1 MTHWEAAG
9 RTGRMIYAVLGDPVA
24 HSLSPLIHNA
34 AFRAA
39 GRNAVYVARRV
50 DADECGEV
58 VRNLALAGG
67 GGNITLPHKELVVPF
82 LDRRTPAVSATG
94 ACNTF
99 WADDGEV
106 WGDNTDVEGFN
117 GSWRSALSDV
127 ERGLRDPVSVLVLGA
142 GGAARAVLF
151 GLLDSV
157 AQLRILLWNRTAG
170 KARRLVRH
178 FDDSRIRI
186 VSDWRTAAPDVVVNA
201 TSAGLYGSGK
211 PIDLDELARCPLALI
226 DLVYASEDTPLC
238 RSAKDLRIAVTD
250 GRDMLVRQ
258 ALASQARWFGERP
271 PIEVM
276 RRVLP

>member
-1 MTHWEAAG
+1 
-9 RTGRMIYAVLGDPVA
+9 MIYAVLGDPVA

-50 DADECGEV
+50 DADECGDV

-106 WGDNTDVEGFN
+106 WGDNTDIEGFN

-127 ERGLRDPVSVLVLGA
+127 ESGLRDPVSVLVLGA

-201 TSAGLYGSGK
+201 TSVGLYGSGM

-238 RSAKDLRIAVTD
+238 RSAKDLHIAVTD